1 MFLGIRM
8 VAFPLRAPRTHLGFD
23 ELSLA
28 LASLDG
34 LLRRGGVVLSVRA
47 GCGFCGGVL
56 EKAGVWWP
64 SFGAYNST

>member
-64 SFGAYNST
+64 SFGAYNSA